1 MDESGSSMRSPV
13 GWALL
18 GLLIERPGYGYDLVQ
33 RFERTYGDALEL
45 SSPSQI
51 YTALKGLEQRSLIE
65 QLPAE
70 GGADA
75 LRQPK
80 PRYRATP
87 EGRRRYQEQ
96 LISQVH
102 EERRRS
108 RLFARQLAILDPHA
122 ALTVIERY
130 EESCLQEPTR
140 ARSERSLSSAGA
152 SVSASASAFA
162 SRLIAEEARLATGT
176 TLQWIEYARRELE
189 AIIDAQD
196 GQDSGR

>member
-1 MDESGSSMRSPV
+1 MRSPV

-65 QLPAE
+65 LLPSE
-70 GGADA
+70 DTGTDA

-87 EGRRRYQEQ
+87 EGLNRYQDR

-140 ARSERSLSSAGA
+140 ALSERSLSSSGGGT
-152 SVSASASAFA
+152 SAFA
-162 SRLIAEEARLATGT
+162 SRLIAEESRLATGT

-189 AIIDAQD
+189 AIINAQD
-196 GQDSGR
+196 GRGSEP

>member
-1 MDESGSSMRSPV
+1 MRSPV
-13 GWALL
+13 SWALL

-51 YTALKGLEQRSLIE
+51 YTSLKGLEQRSLIE

-70 GGADA
+70 EGSADA

-80 PRYRATP
+80 PRYRATS
-87 EGRRRYQEQ
+87 EGLRRYQDW

-108 RLFARQLAILDPHA
+108 RLFARQLAILAPHA

-130 EESCLQEPTR
+130 EESCLQEPR
-140 ARSERSLSSAGA
+140 RGPADPSLAGGT
-152 SVSASASAFA
+152 SAFA
-162 SRLIAEEARLATGT
+162 SRLIAEESRLATGT
-176 TLQWIEYARRELE
+176 TLQWIEYARRELQ
-189 AIIDAQD
+189 AIIDAQ
-196 GQDSGR
+196 GGPAQGSAQGAPPR

>member
-1 MDESGSSMRSPV
+1 MRSPV

-65 QLPAE
+65 QLPPDD
-70 GGADA
+70 GSTDA

-87 EGRRRYQEQ
+87 EGLDRYQDW

-140 ARSERSLSSAGA
+140 APADPSLSSRGGT
-152 SVSASASAFA
+152 SAFA
-162 SRLIAEEARLATGT
+162 SRLIAEESRLATGT

-189 AIIDAQD
+189 AVINAQQGSAPED
-196 GQDSGR
+196 PPSS

>member
-1 MDESGSSMRSPV
+1 MRSPV

-65 QLPAE
+65 LLPSE
-70 GGADA
+70 DTGADA

-87 EGRRRYQEQ
+87 EGLNCYQDR

-140 ARSERSLSSAGA
+140 ALSERSLSSSGAGT
-152 SVSASASAFA
+152 SAFA

-189 AIIDAQD
+189 AIINAQQAPIRED
-196 GQDSGR
+196 PPG

>member
-1 MDESGSSMRSPV
+1 MRSPV

-51 YTALKGLEQRSLIE
+51 YTALNGLEQRSLIE
-65 QLPAE
+65 QLPSE
-70 GGADA
+70 DGSADA

-87 EGRRRYQEQ
+87 EGLNRYQDR

-108 RLFARQLAILDPHA
+108 RLFARQLAILDPRA

-140 ARSERSLSSAGA
+140 ALSERSLSSGGGT
-152 SVSASASAFA
+152 SAFA
-162 SRLIAEEARLATGT
+162 SRLIAEESRLATGT

-189 AIIDAQD
+189 AIINAQQAPTQED
-196 GQDSGR
+196 PPR

>member
-1 MDESGSSMRSPV
+1 MRSPV

-65 QLPAE
+65 QLPSE
-70 GGADA
+70 DTGADA

-87 EGRRRYQEQ
+87 EGLNRYQDR

-130 EESCLQEPTR
+130 EESCLQEPTNR
-140 ARSERSLSSAGA
+140 ALSEPSLSSSGGT
-152 SVSASASAFA
+152 SAFA
-162 SRLIAEEARLATGT
+162 SRLIAEESRLATGT
-176 TLQWIEYARRELE
+176 TLQWIEYARRELQ
-189 AIIDAQD
+189 AIINAQQAPNQGD
-196 GQDSGR
+196 PPR

>member
-1 MDESGSSMRSPV
+1 MRSPV

-65 QLPAE
+65 LLPSE
-70 GGADA
+70 DRSADA

-87 EGRRRYQEQ
+87 EGLNRYQDR

-140 ARSERSLSSAGA
+140 ALAERSLSSSGGT
-152 SVSASASAFA
+152 SAFA

-176 TLQWIEYARRELE
+176 TLQWIEYARRELQ
-189 AIIDAQD
+189 AIINAQQAPTQED
-196 GQDSGR
+196 PPR